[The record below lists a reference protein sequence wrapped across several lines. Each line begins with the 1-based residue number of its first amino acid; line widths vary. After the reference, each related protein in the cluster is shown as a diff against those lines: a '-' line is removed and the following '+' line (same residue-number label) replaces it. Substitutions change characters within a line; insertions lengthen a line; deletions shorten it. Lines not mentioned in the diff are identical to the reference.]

1 MGKAYSLPHEP
12 VLQVHF
18 SPDGNFLY
26 TGARRDPDILCWDV
40 RSPTEPLY
48 RLQRSSEG
56 TNQRIQFTIEPVGR
70 HLATG
75 GAQVPVHA
83 NMLPAVIAS
92 RWGPRGLHGVLQC
105 IASSC
110 TVPVQS
116 PCTRAQSAHKARWN
130 CRWAGW
136 KRHSV

>member
-1 MGKAYSLPHEP
+1 MRCSNTCCCPSWHPCLLYMGRSLPSAHEP
-12 VLQVHF
+12 LLQVHF

-40 RSPTEPLY
+40 RSPTQPLY

-75 GAQVPVHA
+75 GAQVPDL
-83 NMLPAVIAS
+83 MLPAALAS
-92 RWGPRGLHGVLQC
+92 TLGPEACTGICGYC
-105 IASSC
+105 IP
-110 TVPVQS
+110 VP
-116 PCTRAQSAHKARWN
+116 
-130 CRWAGW
+130 
-136 KRHSV
+136 

>member
-1 MGKAYSLPHEP
+1 MESFIKYAPAAAHLGIRACCVGRSLQAADGPW
-12 VLQVHF
+12 LQVHF

-75 GAQVPVHA
+75 GAQVPY
-83 NMLPAVIAS
+83 
-92 RWGPRGLHGVLQC
+92 
-105 IASSC
+105 
-110 TVPVQS
+110 
-116 PCTRAQSAHKARWN
+116 
-130 CRWAGW
+130 
-136 KRHSV
+136 